1 MFWQCAAGQYLAG
14 YYGMPLAGRGLI
26 LLRLMRFFLTLAM
39 LLWGAGLRAQTRPSP
54 AVFTDAAGRCQ
65 LTYASPWQLQK
76 RPRAGTTA
84 TFLAG
89 NAAAV
94 ATLSVRPLPDDRRDF
109 RLLGAGRPDSVLRR
123 IQGLPLV
130 QVLRVDQRAGAS
142 FDEVAYDYTYGGPQ
156 GGVRTHVVGRQLWR
170 GGYEFR
176 VEYRAGVGQDSA
188 YLTAGQALLASFAFT
203 STPWASRRYDD
214 QLCDGK
220 MYGIA
225 ALRTVNG
232 HWEDDCRTIHEFVA
246 DDPTTAPKV
255 HRRVLPFQSYALAKG
270 FDNCLYSVTK
280 APTDAPE
287 RVYRYDPATRQGAY
301 TDWVLPR
308 QGRENV
314 WISASTDDRGDLYFM
329 ASDANLLVRISPH
342 DGKVSTVWTA
352 DPLRKA
358 PFYPY
363 IAFASA
369 GTHGNFCLDDSNTM
383 YLVYSTDGSL
393 LKIDLP
399 TQKPFPEQ
407 LFLSGLPARGGYS
420 DLLMQN
426 DAAGR
431 RRMYLAGPHGLYT
444 VDLARHQATRLRKGT
459 YTDLAGCNLFRVV
472 PPPRPAPPVP
482 TTATWDGRVLDAT
495 TFQPLPAASLRLNRA
510 EGSVGVLLS
519 AKGEFAYTSATPG
532 RPYRYHVEHPG
543 YFPADST
550 WPAAPGPL
558 MRDVLL
564 RPLAVGETLPLDQVQ
579 FEQSKAVLL
588 PTSYPALGRLVRL
601 LVDNPGLNI
610 ELRGHTDNVG
620 PAEKNVVL
628 SEQRVSAVMAYLVG
642 HGVEAPRITGLG
654 LGGAEP
660 VASNAQEATR
670 RLNRRVE
677 FRITSFDPPKLAPD
691 TPEPLEP

>member
-1 MFWQCAAGQYLAG
+1 
-14 YYGMPLAGRGLI
+14 
-26 LLRLMRFFLTLAM
+26 MRFFLTLVM
-39 LLWGAGLRAQTRPSP
+39 LLWGARLRAQPAPPP
-54 AVFTDAAGRCQ
+54 AVFSDALGRCQ

-76 RPRAGTTA
+76 RPAGRATA
-84 TFLAG
+84 TFRAG
-89 NAAAV
+89 GTVAV
-94 ATLSVRPLPDDRRDF
+94 ASLRIAPLPDDRRDF
-109 RLLGAGRPDSVLRR
+109 RLLGAGRPDSILRR

-130 QVLRVDQRAGAS
+130 QILRLDQRAGAS
-142 FDEVAYDYTYGGPQ
+142 FDEVAYDYSYGGTVP
-156 GGVRTHVVGRQLWR
+156 GARTHVVGRQLWR

-176 VEYRAGVGQDSA
+176 VEYRAHASHDST
-188 YLTAGQALLASFAFT
+188 YLAAGQTLLASFTFT
-203 STPWASRRYDD
+203 GTPWASRRYDD

-225 ALRTVNG
+225 ALRNVSG
-232 HWEDDCRTIHEFVA
+232 KWEDDCRSIHEFVA
-246 DDPTTAPKV
+246 DDPTAPPKV

-287 RVYRYDPATRQGAY
+287 RVYRYDPATRRGAY
-301 TDWVLPR
+301 TDWILPP
-308 QGRENV
+308 QGPEKV

-369 GTHGNFCLDDSNTM
+369 GTHGNFCLDDANTM

-393 LKIDLP
+393 LKINLP

-407 LFLSGLPARGGYS
+407 MPLGGLPARGGYS

-431 RRMYLAGPHGLYT
+431 RRLYLAGPHALYT

-472 PPPRPAPPVP
+472 TPLRPAPPTP
-482 TTATWDGRVLDAT
+482 TTGTWEGRVLDAT
-495 TFQPLPAASLRLNRA
+495 NFRPLPAASLRLNRA

-519 AKGEFAYTSATPG
+519 ARGDFAYTSSTPG
-532 RPYRYHVEHPG
+532 RPYRYHAEHPG
-543 YFPADST
+543 YLPADST
-550 WPAAPGPL
+550 WAAAPGPL
-558 MRDVLL
+558 VRDVLL
-564 RPLAVGETLPLDQVQ
+564 RPLAVGETLPLAQVQ

-601 LVDNPGLNI
+601 LVDNPGLHI

-620 PAEKNVVL
+620 PPEKNVVL

-642 HGVEAPRITGLG
+642 HGVEVPRITGLG

-660 VASNAQEATR
+660 LASNEQEATR

-677 FRITSFDPPKLAPD
+677 FRITGLDPPSKNAFPF
-691 TPEPLEP
+691 PEPQP

>member
-1 MFWQCAAGQYLAG
+1 
-14 YYGMPLAGRGLI
+14 
-26 LLRLMRFFLTLAM
+26 MRFFLTLAV
-39 LLWGAGLRAQTRPSP
+39 LLWHAGLHAQSAPP
-54 AVFTDAAGRCQ
+54 QAVFTDALGRGQ
-65 LTYASPWQLQK
+65 LTYASPWQLQQ
-76 RPRAGTTA
+76 PPAAGATA
-84 TFLAG
+84 TFRAG
-89 NAAAV
+89 DTAAV
-94 ATLSVRPLPDDRRDF
+94 ATLRIVPLPDDRRDF
-109 RLLGAGRPDSVLRR
+109 RLLGEGRPDSVRRR
-123 IQGLPLV
+123 IRGLPLV
-130 QVLRVDQRAGAS
+130 QVLRLDQRAGAS
-142 FDEVAYDYTYGGPQ
+142 FDEIAYDYSYGGSRP
-156 GGVRTHVVGRQLWR
+156 GSRIHVLGRQLWR
-170 GGYEFR
+170 GGFEFR
-176 VEYRAGVGQDSA
+176 VEYRARVCHDST
-188 YLTAGQALLASFAFT
+188 YLATGQALLASFAFT
-203 STPWASRRYDD
+203 STPWPSRRYDD

-225 ALRTVNG
+225 ALRNVDG
-232 HWEDDCRTIHEFVA
+232 HWEDDCSSIHEFVA
-246 DDPTTAPKV
+246 DDPTAPPKV
-255 HRRVLPFQSYALAKG
+255 HRRVLPFQSYSLAKG

-280 APTDAPE
+280 APTNAPE

-308 QGRENV
+308 QGPENV

-342 DGKVSTVWTA
+342 DGKASTLWTA
-352 DPLRKA
+352 DPLRKT

-399 TQKPFPEQ
+399 TQKPFTEQ

-426 DAAGR
+426 DDAGR
-431 RRMYLAGPHGLYT
+431 RRLYLAGPHALYT
-444 VDLARHQATRLRKGT
+444 VDLARHEATQLRKGT
-459 YTDLAGCNLFRVV
+459 YTDLAGCNLFRVIT
-472 PPPRPAPPVP
+472 PPRPAPPLP
-482 TTATWDGRVLDAT
+482 TTATWEGRVLDAS

-519 AKGEFAYTSATPG
+519 AKGEFTYASATPG

-558 MRDVLL
+558 LRDVLL
-564 RPLAVGETLPLDQVQ
+564 RPLAVGETLPLAQVQ

-588 PTSYPALGRLVRL
+588 PPSYPALSWLVRL
-601 LVDNPGLNI
+601 LVDNPGLHI
-610 ELRGHTDNVG
+610 ELLGHTDNVG
-620 PAEKNVVL
+620 PPDKNLVL
-628 SEQRVSAVMAYLVG
+628 SEQRVDAVMAYLVS
-642 HGVEAPRITGLG
+642 HGVEAARITGLG

-660 VASNAQEATR
+660 IASNEHEITR
-670 RLNRRVE
+670 CLNRRVE
-677 FRITSFDPPKLAPD
+677 FRITIFEPPPKEASPF
-691 TPEPLEP
+691 PEPQP

>member
-1 MFWQCAAGQYLAG
+1 
-14 YYGMPLAGRGLI
+14 
-26 LLRLMRFFLTLAM
+26 M
-39 LLWGAGLRAQTRPSP
+39 LLWGAGLRAQPVP
-54 AVFTDAAGRCQ
+54 PPVFTDAAGRCQ

-76 RPRAGTTA
+76 RPATGATA
-84 TFLAG
+84 TFRAG
-89 NAAAV
+89 DTAVV
-94 ATLSVRPLPDDRRDF
+94 ATLRIMPLPDDRRDF
-109 RLLGAGRPDSVLRR
+109 RLLGEGRPDSVRR
-123 IQGLPLV
+123 RLLALPLV
-130 QVLRVDQRAGAS
+130 HILRLDQRAGAS
-142 FDEVAYDYTYGGPQ
+142 FDEVAYDYSFGGNRP
-156 GGVRTHVVGRQLWR
+156 GTRTHVMGRQLWR

-176 VEYRAGVGQDSA
+176 VEYRARVSHDST
-188 YLTAGQALLASFAFT
+188 YLAAGQALLASFAFT

-220 MYGIA
+220 MYGIS
-225 ALRTVNG
+225 ALHQVDG
-232 HWEDDCRTIHEFVA
+232 HWEDDCRSIHEFIA
-246 DDPTTAPKV
+246 DDPTAPPKV

-287 RVYRYDPATRQGAY
+287 RVYRYDPATHKGAY
-301 TDWVLPR
+301 TDWVLPP
-308 QGRENV
+308 QGGENV

-393 LKIDLP
+393 LKINLP
-399 TQKPFPEQ
+399 TQKPFAEQ
-407 LFLSGLPARGGYS
+407 MFLSGLPARGGYS

-426 DAAGR
+426 DATGR

-472 PPPRPAPPVP
+472 TPPHPAPPAP
-482 TTATWDGRVLDAT
+482 TTATLEGRVLDAT
-495 TFQPLPAASLRLNRA
+495 TLRPLPAASLRLDRP

-519 AKGEFAYTSATPG
+519 AKGDFAYTSATPG
-532 RPYRYHVEHPG
+532 RPYRYHAEHPG
-543 YFPADST
+543 YFPGDST
-550 WPAAPGPL
+550 WAAAPGPL
-558 MRDVLL
+558 MHDVLL
-564 RPLAVGETLPLDQVQ
+564 RPLAVGETLSLAQVQ

-588 PTSYPALGRLVRL
+588 PTSYPALGQLVRL
-601 LVDNPGLNI
+601 LVDNPGLHI

-620 PAEKNVVL
+620 PPEKNVVL
-628 SEQRVSAVMAYLVG
+628 SEQRVDAVMAYLVS

-660 VASNAQEATR
+660 IASNEQEATR

-677 FRITSFDPPKLAPD
+677 FRITGLDPPLQEASPF
-691 TPEPLEP
+691 PEPQP

>member
-1 MFWQCAAGQYLAG
+1 
-14 YYGMPLAGRGLI
+14 
-26 LLRLMRFFLTLAM
+26 MRFFLLLVLLA
-39 LLWGAGLRAQTRPSP
+39 GSAGLGAQPASPP
-54 AVFTDAAGRCQ
+54 AVYTDAPGRCQ
-65 LTYASPWQLQK
+65 LTYASPWERQK
-76 RPRAGTTA
+76 RPVAGATASFRAGDT
-84 TFLAG
+84 
-89 NAAAV
+89 AAV
-94 ATLSVRPLPDDRRDF
+94 ATLRIRPLPDDRRDF
-109 RLLGAGRPDSVLRR
+109 RLLGEGRPDSVLRR
-123 IQGLPLV
+123 IQDLPLV
-130 QVLRVDQRAGAS
+130 QILRLDQRAGAS
-142 FDEVAYDYTYGGPQ
+142 FDEVAYDYSYGGAVP
-156 GGVRTHVVGRQLWR
+156 GARIHVVGRQLWR

-176 VEYRAGVGQDSA
+176 VEYRARVRHDTTFLA
-188 YLTAGQALLASFAFT
+188 AGQALLASFAFT
-203 STPWASRRYDD
+203 GTPWASRRYDD

-225 ALRTVNG
+225 ALRTVDD
-232 HWEDDCRTIHEFVA
+232 HWEDDCRSIHEFVA
-246 DDPTTAPKV
+246 DDPTAPPKV

-301 TDWVLPR
+301 TDWVLPP
-308 QGRENV
+308 QGPENV

-342 DGKVSTVWTA
+342 DGQVSTVWTA

-369 GTHGNFCLDDSNTM
+369 GTHGNFCLDDANTM

-393 LKIDLP
+393 LKINLP
-399 TQKPFPEQ
+399 TQKPFAEQ
-407 LFLSGLPARGGYS
+407 MFLGGLPAHGGYS

-431 RRMYLAGPHGLYT
+431 RRLYLAGPHALYT

-472 PPPRPAPPVP
+472 GPPRPAPPVP
-482 TTATWDGRVLDAT
+482 TTATWEGRVLDAT
-495 TFQPLPAASLRLNRA
+495 TFRPLPAASLRLNRA

-519 AKGEFAYTSATPG
+519 AKGDFMYASATPG
-532 RPYRYHVEHPG
+532 HPYRYHVEHPG
-543 YFPADST
+543 YFPTDSS
-550 WPAAPGPL
+550 WAAAPGPL
-558 MRDVLL
+558 VRDVLL
-564 RPLAVGETLPLDQVQ
+564 RPLAVGETLPLAQVQ

-601 LVDNPGLNI
+601 LVDNPGLHI

-620 PAEKNVVL
+620 PPEKNLVL
-628 SEQRVSAVMAYLVG
+628 SEQRVDAVMAYLVG
-642 HGVEAPRITGLG
+642 HGVEAPRIAGRG

-660 VASNAQEATR
+660 LASNEQEATR

-677 FRITSFDPPKLAPD
+677 FRITSFQPPPKEASPF
-691 TPEPLEP
+691 PEPQP

>member
-1 MFWQCAAGQYLAG
+1 
-14 YYGMPLAGRGLI
+14 
-26 LLRLMRFFLTLAM
+26 MRFFLVLVLLA
-39 LLWGAGLRAQTRPSP
+39 GSAGLRAQPSGP
-54 AVFTDAAGRCQ
+54 TSVYTEADQRCQ
-65 LTYASPWQLQK
+65 LTYATPWQLQK
-76 RPRAGTTA
+76 RSEIGTQA
-84 TFLAG
+84 TFWAG
-89 NAAAV
+89 NKAAM
-94 ATLSVRPLPDDRRDF
+94 ATLRIMPLPDDRRDF
-109 RLLGAGRPDSVLRR
+109 RLLGQGRPDSVLRR
-123 IQGLPLV
+123 LLGLALV
-130 QVLRVDQRAGAS
+130 QILQLDQRAGAS
-142 FDEVAYDYTYGGPQ
+142 FDEVAYDYTYGGTAP
-156 GGVRTHVVGRQLWR
+156 GSRTHVLGRQLWR

-176 VEYRAGVGQDSA
+176 VEYRARVGFDST
-188 YLTAGQALLASFAFT
+188 YLAAGQALLASFAFT
-203 STPWASRRYDD
+203 GTPWASRRYDD

-225 ALRTVNG
+225 ALRDVGG
-232 HWEDDCRTIHEFVA
+232 HREDDCRSIHEFVA
-246 DDPTTAPKV
+246 DDLGAAPKV

-287 RVYRYDPATRQGAY
+287 RVYRYNPATRQGAY

-308 QGRENV
+308 QGPENV

-342 DGKVSTVWTA
+342 NGKVSTVWTA

-369 GTHGNFCLDDSNTM
+369 GTHGNFCLDDANTM

-407 LFLSGLPARGGYS
+407 MFLGGLPVHGGYS

-431 RRMYLAGPHGLYT
+431 RRMYLAGPHAIYN
-444 VDLARHQATRLRKGT
+444 VDLARHQATRLRQGT

-472 PPPRPAPPVP
+472 TPPHPAPPAP
-482 TTATWDGRVLDAT
+482 TTATLEGRVLDAT
-495 TFQPLPAASLRLNRA
+495 TFRPLPAACLRLNRT

-519 AKGEFAYTSATPG
+519 ARGNFIYTSATPD
-532 RPYRYHVEHPG
+532 RPYRYHAEHPG

-558 MRDVLL
+558 VRDVLL
-564 RPLAVGETLPLDQVQ
+564 RPLAVGETLSLTQVQ

-601 LVDNPGLNI
+601 LVDNPGLHI

-620 PAEKNVVL
+620 PPEKNVIL
-628 SEQRVSAVMAYLVG
+628 SEQRVSTVMAYLVG
-642 HGVEAPRITGLG
+642 HGVKASRITGLG

-660 VASNAQEATR
+660 LASNEQEITR

-677 FRITSFDPPKLAPD
+677 FRITSLDPPKVESEM
-691 TPEPLEP
+691 PEPQP

>member
-1 MFWQCAAGQYLAG
+1 
-14 YYGMPLAGRGLI
+14 
-26 LLRLMRFFLTLAM
+26 MRFFLTLV
-39 LLWGAGLRAQTRPSP
+39 LLWWGAGLRAQTTAPS

-76 RPRAGTTA
+76 RPASGATAPFRAGDT
-84 TFLAG
+84 
-89 NAAAV
+89 AAA
-94 ATLSVRPLPDDRRDF
+94 ATLRIRPLPDDRRDF

-123 IQGLPLV
+123 IQALPLV
-130 QVLRVDQRAGAS
+130 QVLRLDQRAGAS
-142 FDEVAYDYTYGGPQ
+142 FDEVAYDYSYGGTVP
-156 GGVRTHVVGRQLWR
+156 GSRTHVVGRQLWR
-170 GGYEFR
+170 GGYECR
-176 VEYRAGVGQDSA
+176 VEYRARVSHDTT
-188 YLTAGQALLASFAFT
+188 YLAAGQALLASFAF
-203 STPWASRRYDD
+203 SGTPWASRRYDD

-225 ALRTVNG
+225 ALRTVDG
-232 HWEDDCRTIHEFVA
+232 HREDDCRTIHEFVA
-246 DDPTTAPKV
+246 DDPTAEPKV

-308 QGRENV
+308 QGSENV
-314 WISASTDDRGDLYFM
+314 WISASTDDRGDLFFM

-342 DGKVSTVWTA
+342 DGQVSIVWKA

-399 TQKPFPEQ
+399 TQKPFAEQ
-407 LFLSGLPARGGYS
+407 MFLSGLPARGGYS

-444 VDLARHQATRLRKGT
+444 VDLARHQATRLRTGT

-472 PPPRPAPPVP
+472 TPPRPAPPVP
-482 TTATWDGRVLDAT
+482 ATATWDGRVLDAT

-519 AKGEFAYTSATPG
+519 AKGDFVYTSATPG
-532 RPYRYHVEHPG
+532 RAYSYHAEHPG
-543 YFPADST
+543 YFSADST
-550 WPAAPGPL
+550 WAAAPGPL
-558 MRDVLL
+558 LRDVLL
-564 RPLAVGETLPLDQVQ
+564 RPLAVGETLSLAQVQ

-601 LVDNPGLNI
+601 LVDNPGLHI

-620 PAEKNVVL
+620 PPEKNVVL
-628 SEQRVSAVMAYLVG
+628 SEQRVTAVMAYLVS

-660 VASNAQEATR
+660 VASNEQEATR

-677 FRITSFDPPKLAPD
+677 FRITRFEPPKVGSEM
-691 TPEPLEP
+691 PEPLEP